1 MILSLSRIQH
11 DTIERLMLN
20 FAATWG
26 MGEGNGGGVRKRSR
40 GLRMRGRQGGDR
52 EEEREEE
59 EKRKMMRK
67 SGVAQIKRDETGG
80 VFFRRE
86 NKEAKEET

>member
-1 MILSLSRIQH
+1 
-11 DTIERLMLN
+11 
-20 FAATWG
+20 
-26 MGEGNGGGVRKRSR
+26 
-40 GLRMRGRQGGDR
+40 
-52 EEEREEE
+52 
-59 EKRKMMRK
+59 MMRK